1 MKKSPTKGGDRA
13 EKKKKE
19 KKIKI
24 RILLQMAKCATF
36 ESRVLDFSAPVAPPV
51 KASSQDQTAVDLQEK
66 KTKIPLKSV
75 ADSFTWLKAEKFKIF
90 PGF

>member
-13 EKKKKE
+13 EKKKE

-51 KASSQDQTAVDLQEK
+51 KAASQDQIVVDLQEK
-66 KTKIPLKSV
+66 KKNPLKSV